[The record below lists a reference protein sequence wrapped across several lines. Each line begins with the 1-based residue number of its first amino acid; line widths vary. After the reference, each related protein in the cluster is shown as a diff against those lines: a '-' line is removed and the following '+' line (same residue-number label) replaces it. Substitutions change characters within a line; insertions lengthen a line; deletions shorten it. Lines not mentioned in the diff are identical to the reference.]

1 MDAEIEVVEGV
12 VEGELVPAPR
22 QGVLERAR
30 GVVASPR
37 VQGAAAATAGVVV
50 GAATM
55 ALMRRAGTS
64 AALRNASSSPVGPST
79 VGWPAGPTIGPI
91 APGTYIV
98 RVRALGGGLP
108 PQSQSQ

>member
-12 VEGELVPAPR
+12 VEGELVAIPR

-30 GVVASPR
+30 NAVASPR

-55 ALMRRAGTS
+55 ALMRRAGT
-64 AALRNASSSPVGPST
+64 AAAFRNASPNPVGPSSA
-79 VGWPAGPTIGPI
+79 GWPGGPTIGPI

-98 RVRALGGGLP
+98 RVRAIGGLP
-108 PQSQSQ
+108 PQQQSQ